1 MSSDVVIMLAS
12 RLVVAGVAAFLAIVL
27 WSMTRD
33 TAWMFIVIGT
43 IVGYGEVVLS
53 TLESLGVVRI
63 DALMVGG
70 VSLFRV
76 LFAVLPMLFFIIAF
90 AILIVRKRIR

>member
-1 MSSDVVIMLAS
+1 MSADVVIMLAS

-53 TLESLGVVRI
+53 TLESLGVVQI
-63 DALMVGG
+63 DVLEIGG
-70 VSLFRV
+70 ISLFRV
-76 LFAVLPMLFFIIAF
+76 LFAILPMLFFIIAF
-90 AILIVRKRIR
+90 SILIARKRIR

>member
-1 MSSDVVIMLAS
+1 MSSDVIIMLGS
-12 RLVVAGVAAFLAIVL
+12 RLVVAGIATFLAIVL

-43 IVGYGEVVLS
+43 IVSYGEVVLTS
-53 TLESLGVVRI
+53 LESLGVVRI
-63 DALMVGG
+63 DVLMVAG

-76 LFAVLPMLFFIIAF
+76 LFAVMPMLFFIIAF
-90 AILIVRKRIR
+90 SILIVRRRVR

>member
-1 MSSDVVIMLAS
+1 MSTDVVIMLS
-12 RLVVAGVAAFLAIVL
+12 GRLIVTGVATFLAIVL
-27 WSMTRD
+27 WSRTRD
-33 TAWMFIVIGT
+33 AAWMFIVIGT

-53 TLESLGVVRI
+53 ALESLGVVQI
-63 DALMVGG
+63 EALMVGG

-90 AILIVRKRIR
+90 AILIARKRIR